1 MPEPQNMLLKTNLK
15 HLRLPT
21 MCAEFTKLAR
31 EASAANEDYEQYLLR
46 LTELE
51 VAARSANAMKAR
63 IKQAGFPVI
72 KDLDTYDFSLLPSL
86 NKPKVLEL
94 ARGEWIDQ
102 HFNCCLIGNAGTGKT
117 HLAIAL
123 GLAACRQG
131 RRVRFFT
138 AAGLVTQLEEAQKEY
153 RLDRL
158 LGHLDKTDLL
168 VVDELGY
175 LSFSRAGAE
184 LLFQVFADRYERAS
198 LLITSNLAFGDWGQV
213 FQGERMTAA
222 LLDRL
227 THRCHILEMNGE
239 SYRFRESLK
248 GGKKTKA
255 TAEGK
260 AASVEKVN

>member
-1 MPEPQNMLLKTNLK
+1 MPEPQTMLLKANLK

-21 MCAEFTKLAR
+21 ISAEFAKLAR
-31 EASAANEDYEQYLLR
+31 EASAANEHYEQYLLR

-51 VAARSANAMKAR
+51 VATRSANALKAR
-63 IKQAGFPVI
+63 IKKAVFPVL

-86 NKPKVLEL
+86 NKPKILEL
-94 ARGEWIDQ
+94 TRGEWIEQ

-138 AAGLVTQLEEAQKEY
+138 AATLVTQLEEARKEY

-168 VVDELGY
+168 IVDELGY

-184 LLFQVFADRYERAS
+184 LLFEVFADRYERAS
-198 LLITSNLAFGDWGQV
+198 LVITGNLAFGDWAQV
-213 FQGERMTAA
+213 FLEAA
-222 LLDRL
+222 FGDCCQRL
-227 THRCHILEMNGE
+227 ARGC
-239 SYRFRESLK
+239 
-248 GGKKTKA
+248 
-255 TAEGK
+255 
-260 AASVEKVN
+260 VDQ

>member
-1 MPEPQNMLLKTNLK
+1 MPEVQTVLLKTNLK
-15 HLRLPT
+15 YLRLPT
-21 MCAEFTKLAR
+21 MSAEFAKLAR

-46 LTELE
+46 LSELE
-51 VAARSANAMKAR
+51 VAARSANSLKAR

-86 NKPKVLEL
+86 SKPKVLEL
-94 ARGEWIDQ
+94 ARCEWIDR
-102 HFNCCLIGNAGTGKT
+102 HFNCCMIGNAGTGKT

-123 GLAACRQG
+123 GLAACRRG

-138 AAGLVTQLEEAQKEY
+138 AAALVTQLEEAQRGY
-153 RLDRL
+153 RLDRIL
-158 LGHLDKTDLL
+158 AQLDKTDLL

-175 LSFSRAGAE
+175 LSFSRSGAE

-227 THRCHILEMNGE
+227 THRCHIFDMNGE
-239 SYRFRESLK
+239 SYRFRESVK
-248 GGKKTKA
+248 NVKKTKA
-255 TAEGK
+255 
-260 AASVEKVN
+260 AATEKIN

>member
-1 MPEPQNMLLKTNLK
+1 MSDQTMLLLKVNLK

-21 MCAEFTKLAR
+21 MCTEFTKLAR
-31 EASAANEDYEQYLLR
+31 EASAVNEDYEQYLLR

-51 VAARSANAMKAR
+51 VAARSANALKAR

-72 KDLDTYDFSLLPSL
+72 KDLDTYDFSLLASL
-86 NKPKVLEL
+86 SKPKILEL

-102 HFNCCLIGNAGTGKT
+102 RFNSCLVGNAGTGKT

-138 AAGLVTQLEEAQKEY
+138 AAALVNQLEEAQKQY
-153 RLDRL
+153 HLDRL
-158 LGHLDKTDLL
+158 LTQLDKTDLL
-168 VVDELGY
+168 ICDELGY

-198 LLITSNLAFGDWGQV
+198 LLITSNLAFGDWGQI

-227 THRCHILEMNGE
+227 THRCHIFEMNGE
-239 SYRFRESLK
+239 GFRFRESV
-248 GGKKTKA
+248 KTNKRAKA
-255 TAEGK
+255 NGTSTGTA
-260 AASVEKVN
+260 